1 MFNWVCP
8 RCGKDVPPSKTEC
21 PFCADTAAAAQQL
34 PPQQYAPPPQQYA
47 PAAPAWAPPPQA
59 PPPQAVAQQQYA
71 PPPAQYAPP
80 QQQYAPPAPAW
91 APPPQRQGLP
101 TWLLSVAFG
110 LAFVGIFAAIY
121 LSLNHQPSTA
131 SATAATSAATTAPAS
146 TNPLQKYIEVTG
158 VRLVT
163 ENKKPTAHFVVVN
176 HSGAEMAGVTG
187 KVTLLAGDS
196 RANATPVGTF
206 SFTVRSLA
214 AGGSAD
220 LSAPFETGM
229 KPYELPD
236 WQATFAQVEVT
247 SPAP

>member
-1 MFNWVCP
+1 
-8 RCGKDVPPSKTEC
+8 
-21 PFCADTAAAAQQL
+21 
-34 PPQQYAPPPQQYA
+34 
-47 PAAPAWAPPPQA
+47 
-59 PPPQAVAQQQYA
+59 
-71 PPPAQYAPP
+71 
-80 QQQYAPPAPAW
+80 
-91 APPPQRQGLP
+91 LP

-131 SATAATSAATTAPAS
+131 SATAGTSAATTAPPA
-146 TNPLQKYIEVTG
+146 TNPLQKYIEITG

-163 ENKKPTAHFVVVN
+163 ENKKPTARFVVVN

-196 RANATPVGTF
+196 RASATPVGTF
-206 SFTVRSLA
+206 NFTVRSLA
-214 AGGSAD
+214 ASGSAD
-220 LSAPFETGM
+220 LSAPFETSM

-236 WQATFAQVEVT
+236 WQASFTQVEVT

>member
-1 MFNWVCP
+1 V
-8 RCGKDVPPSKTEC
+8 
-21 PFCADTAAAAQQL
+21 
-34 PPQQYAPPPQQYA
+34 
-47 PAAPAWAPPPQA
+47 
-59 PPPQAVAQQQYA
+59 
-71 PPPAQYAPP
+71 
-80 QQQYAPPAPAW
+80 
-91 APPPQRQGLP
+91 P
-101 TWLLSVAFG
+101 TWLLSAAFG

-131 SATAATSAATTAPAS
+131 SATAATSATASAPAA
-146 TNPLQKYIEVTG
+146 TNPFQKYIEVTG

-163 ENKKPTAHFVVVN
+163 ENKKPTARFVVVN
-176 HSGAEMAGVTG
+176 HSGAEMSGVTG

-206 SFTVRSLA
+206 NFAVKALA